1 MFRRRSSGSLSE
13 ALRRSRDP
21 ELAELDA
28 QVSQRQEQVAELELD
43 LFEMRAELAGFQAEM
58 ARRVG
63 PLQTRLSDL
72 RKEVTQARHR
82 AERRAQWGAR
92 AESEDDAPPDVFAQY
107 ERTWRKPPAG
117 PAKVNK
123 PEPDAAAKS
132 QIKAEYRAL
141 AKRFHPDLTSD
152 PEEKKWREKVMAE
165 VNQAYA
171 DGDLEALRKLSGRE
185 DRPESGPEKSREQ
198 VLVELRRE
206 VKRLDAVISKL
217 QAEVGRLTRSAEV
230 KLMLDASIARREGR
244 DMLADMAADLRREIV
259 ELELELA
266 ELE

>member
-21 ELAELDA
+21 ELAELDS
-28 QVSQRQEQVAELELD
+28 QVSHRQEQVAELELE
-43 LFEMRAELAGFQAEM
+43 LFEMRAELATFQAEM
-58 ARRVG
+58 GRRLG

-72 RKEVTQARHR
+72 RTEVTQARHR
-82 AERRAQWGAR
+82 AARRAQWGER

-107 ERTWRKPPAG
+107 ERTWRKTPEGVPREPKPA
-117 PAKVNK
+117 
-123 PEPDAAAKS
+123 PDAATKRE
-132 QIKAEYRAL
+132 IKAEYRAL
-141 AKRFHPDLTSD
+141 AKRFHPDLTGD
-152 PEEKKWREKVMAE
+152 LDEKKWREKVMAE

-171 DGDLEALRKLSGRE
+171 DGNLAELRKLANRA
-185 DRPESGPEKSREQ
+185 DRPERGPQKSREQ
-198 VLVELRRE
+198 ILVELRKE
-206 VKRLDAVISKL
+206 IKRLDTVVAQL

-244 DMLADMAADLRREIV
+244 DLLAEMAADLRREIV

>member
-1 MFRRRSSGSLSE
+1 
-13 ALRRSRDP
+13 
-21 ELAELDA
+21 
-28 QVSQRQEQVAELELD
+28 
-43 LFEMRAELAGFQAEM
+43 M
-58 ARRVG
+58 ARRIG
-63 PLQTRLSDL
+63 PLQSRLSDL
-72 RKEVTQARHR
+72 HKEVSQARHR

-107 ERTWRKPPAG
+107 ERTWRKPPEGMPKEPKRA
-117 PAKVNK
+117 
-123 PEPDAAAKS
+123 PDAATKS

-141 AKRFHPDLTSD
+141 AKRFHPDLTGD

-171 DGDLEALRKLSGRE
+171 DGDVEALRKLASRV

-198 VLVELRRE
+198 ILVELRRE
-206 VKRLDAVISKL
+206 IKRLDGVIAQL
-217 QAEVGRLTRSAEV
+217 QAEIGRLTRSSEV

-244 DMLADMAADLRREIV
+244 ELLAEMAADFRREIV

-266 ELE
+266 ELQ

>member
-21 ELAELDA
+21 ELAELDG
-28 QVSQRQEQVAELELD
+28 QVSDRQEQVAELELE
-43 LFEMRAELAGFQAEM
+43 LFEMRAELATFQGEM

-63 PLQTRLSDL
+63 PLQTRLGDL
-72 RKEVTQARHR
+72 RREVSQARHR

-117 PAKVNK
+117 APQSTKPA
-123 PEPDAAAKS
+123 PDAATKNR
-132 QIKAEYRAL
+132 IKAEYRSL
-141 AKRFHPDLTSD
+141 AKRFHPDLTGD

-171 DGDLEALRKLSGRE
+171 DGDLDALQKLAQRSDRTERE
-185 DRPESGPEKSREQ
+185 PEKSRDQ
-198 VLVELRRE
+198 ILVELRRE

-244 DMLADMAADLRREIV
+244 DLLAEMAADLRREIV

-266 ELE
+266 DLQ